1 MDSVQKGES
10 IIKVASSHIEFRHV
24 YIACMQMLQ
33 CIFGNF
39 ICRFEAFNSTIRG
52 MNVHRNRH
60 ASSLDICT
68 KIAKMERLR
77 FVLSGGKRGKN
88 HR

>member
-10 IIKVASSHIEFRHV
+10 IFKVASSHIEFTHV
-24 YIACMQMLQ
+24 YIIACAQMLQ

-39 ICRFEAFNSTIRG
+39 ICRFEAFNSTE
-52 MNVHRNRH
+52 VHSNRH
-60 ASSLDICT
+60 ASSLDICM
-68 KIAKMERLR
+68 KIGKMESLR
-77 FVLSGGKRGKN
+77 FVLSGGKWGEN